1 MWNKTTHDFG
11 TVKPKKELTA
21 SFEYLGDKKIT
32 EVKASCGC
40 TTFKNEGNIITL
52 TYESTS
58 IPNHLK
64 KNGVTTLDFN
74 KTATVTFDDDSK
86 TTLTIKGLISK

>member
-1 MWNKTTHDFG
+1 MWNKTIHDFG
-11 TVKPKKELTA
+11 EVKPKKQLTA
-21 SFEYLGDKKIT
+21 SFEYLGDKKIV

-64 KNGVTTLDFN
+64 NNGVTSFDFN
-74 KTATVTFDDDSK
+74 KTATVKFDDNTK
-86 TTLTIKGLISK
+86 TVLTIKGVVKN

>member
-11 TVKPKKELTA
+11 TVKPKTELTA

-40 TTFKNEGNIITL
+40 TTFKNDGNIITL
-52 TYESTS
+52 TYESTA

-64 KNGVTTLDFN
+64 KNGVTSLDFS
-74 KTATVTFDDDSK
+74 KTATVTFDDNTK
-86 TTLTIKGLISK
+86 TTLTIKGLIKN